1 MKRYQMRI
9 NEENTIN
16 LAVMEDKEIMEAHF
30 ISRHLT
36 STLMIYSKTMTSSVN
51 THGRKSTL
59 KITSEVIGKLTIGK
73 DVLSKSSPLEVDC
86 LMMCL
91 KIWRRCFLLVT
102 LKMHTDMQCEL
113 ITGSMHP
120 ASTAGLS
127 LRDEETWLLHT
138 QTVLGNNVSFL
149 FISSSFNTSIILL
162 GYVLIWKEIFELR
175 VLKNT

>member
-91 KIWRRCFLLVT
+91 KMYIPMRTPF
-102 LKMHTDMQCEL
+102 
-113 ITGSMHP
+113 
-120 ASTAGLS
+120 
-127 LRDEETWLLHT
+127 
-138 QTVLGNNVSFL
+138 
-149 FISSSFNTSIILL
+149 
-162 GYVLIWKEIFELR
+162 
-175 VLKNT
+175 